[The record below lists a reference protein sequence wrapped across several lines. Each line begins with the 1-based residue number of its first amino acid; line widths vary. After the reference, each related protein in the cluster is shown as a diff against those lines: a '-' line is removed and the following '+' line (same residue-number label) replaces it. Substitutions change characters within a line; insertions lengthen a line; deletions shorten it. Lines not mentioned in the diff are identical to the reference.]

1 MLTCFPGGQ
10 VHLKL
15 DETGQVSKTGDSE
28 MIFSVTTR
36 ENHQLQPEVWGQRTW
51 RHDLQIFHF
60 KPEWK
65 RTLVFYKEA
74 FQSFCLPNIVWILLL
89 NGTFLGIYVYQ
100 VSTFATILMSPPY
113 SFKSGWLG
121 YVQLVQVLDS
131 VIMIPILG
139 YGSDLVARS
148 MSTRRNGLFQV
159 CAQPEPPPPPR
170 PSPEKRESKK
180 TQRKQERMH
189 DSFGEQRSPSTV

>member
-1 MLTCFPGGQ
+1 MITYGIALNHADSVFSGGQ

-15 DETGQVSKTGDSE
+15 DEAGQVSKTGDSE

-36 ENHQLQPEVWGQRTW
+36 QNHRLQPEVFGPRTW
-51 RHDLQIFHF
+51 RHDLQILHF

-65 RTLVFYKEA
+65 RTLVFYKET
-74 FQSFCLPNIVWILLL
+74 FQSLCLANIVWILLL

-100 VSTFATILMSPPY
+100 ASTFATILMSPPY
-113 SFKSGWLG
+113 SFQPGWLG

-131 VIMIPILG
+131 VIMVPILG

-159 CAQPEPPPPPR
+159 R
-170 PSPEKRESKK
+170 
-180 TQRKQERMH
+180 
-189 DSFGEQRSPSTV
+189 

>member
-1 MLTCFPGGQ
+1 M
-10 VHLKL
+10 
-15 DETGQVSKTGDSE
+15 GQVSKTGDSE

-36 ENHQLQPEVWGQRTW
+36 ETHQLQPEVFGQRTW

-74 FQSFCLPNIVWILLL
+74 FQSLCLANIVWILLL

-100 VSTFATILMSPPY
+100 ASTFATILMSPPY
-113 SFKSGWLG
+113 TFKSGWLG

-131 VIMIPILG
+131 VIMVPILG

-159 CAQPEPPPPPR
+159 CRQSTPEKRVISKGGRERACEANIETIAARVPSDNPEPPNSLGSLGLCPLWPSWSPP
-170 PSPEKRESKK
+170 
-180 TQRKQERMH
+180 
-189 DSFGEQRSPSTV
+189 

>member
-28 MIFSVTTR
+28 MVFSVTTR

-65 RTLVFYKEA
+65 RTLAFYKEA
-74 FQSFCLPNIVWILLL
+74 FQSLCLPNIFWILLL

-100 VSTFATILMSPPY
+100 ASTFATILMSPPY

-131 VIMIPILG
+131 VIMVPILG

-159 CAQPEPPPPPR
+159 CAQPSAPPPPG
-170 PSPEKRESKK
+170 KRENRRKK
-180 TQRKQERMH
+180 QRE
-189 DSFGEQRSPSTV
+189 E